1 MIFVVAS
8 LLKYELGI
16 GLLFDPLEALLSR
29 PGRWHVFN
37 LVSPVVFL
45 GGLILALGLN
55 AQAILRLNVGGE
67 EGVIVGAVRLELR
80 LWYIGVAIASLLL
93 LGTLVGYL
101 FIENFVY
108 RS

>member
-1 MIFVVAS
+1 M
-8 LLKYELGI
+8 
-16 GLLFDPLEALLSR
+16 
-29 PGRWHVFN
+29 
-37 LVSPVVFL
+37 VFL

-55 AQAILRLNVGGE
+55 AQAILRRNVGGE

-80 LWYIGVAIASLLL
+80 LWNIAVAIASLLL
-93 LGTLVGYL
+93 LATLVGFL